1 MHSARCFAVSPTV
14 AQVWTPPIS
23 EDLERELSAALS
35 RPGASRVIPPKPVA
49 LTGEQRGTGW
59 LFGRMRL
66 DDGSWLGLATI
77 HRGRF
82 FEGAELG
89 WFRAEELRMLA

>member
-1 MHSARCFAVSPTV
+1 
-14 AQVWTPPIS
+14 VWTPPIS

-35 RPGASRVIPPKPVA
+35 RPGSSRVIPPRPVA
-49 LTGEQRGTGW
+49 LTTEERATGW

-66 DDGSWLGLATI
+66 NDGTWLGLATI

-89 WFRAEELRMLA
+89 WHPAGQLRTLD

>member
-1 MHSARCFAVSPTV
+1 M
-14 AQVWTPPIS
+14 WTPPVS

-35 RPGASRVIPPKPVA
+35 RPGASRVIPPRPVA
-49 LTGEQRGTGW
+49 LTGEENGTGW

-66 DDGSWLGLATI
+66 TTGDWLGLASI

-82 FEGAELG
+82 FEGTELG
-89 WFRAEELRMLA
+89 WWPAEQLRTLG